1 MEKWIFAGLFIFLIV
16 LDAVGDG
23 LRDRK
28 FRMVAGILETL
39 LLTLLLSSML
49 FFQTLYWPVTLWPD
63 QCALLIL
70 AYAVLRYALFDVIYN
85 LVKGNFYLFTTGTT
99 KLFDR
104 IHTKIIDWI
113 IRKSWFGKLLDIPED
128 IFLFTIKILALV
140 LGFLLIKWSF

>member
-1 MEKWIFAGLFIFLIV
+1 MEKWIFAGLFISLIV

-23 LRDRK
+23 LRDRRFK
-28 FRMVAGILETL
+28 TVAGIFETL
-39 LLTLLLSSML
+39 LLTLLLGSML

-85 LVKGNFYLFTTGTT
+85 LVKGNFYLFTIGNI

-104 IHTKIIDWI
+104 VHNKIINWLVN
-113 IRKSWFGKLLDIPED
+113 KSWIGEIILPPKD
-128 IFLFTIKILALV
+128 IFVFVLKGLALV